1 MPPRRLRSDH
11 GRSGPRQRRRR
22 ALRGSPRRAPRDP
35 RELRAS
41 SRAARRDRQLD
52 GRRLEELRDPG
63 RARASHHRERGKDH
77 RRKVDLA
84 LERRRAKDRGGA
96 AVPRSDQG
104 ETQPRDEGG
113 RLREMINILYIGDV
127 VGQPGRKALHQKL
140 NHVVDREKIDFTIVN
155 IENAAGGFG
164 VTEAIMHELSE
175 LPINAYTSGNHIW
188 DKKDFVDN
196 YDRYE
201 HVIRPANYPAGNP
214 GKGRV
219 VRQTAGGV
227 DVAVLQ
233 LMGNVFMPPCDNPFH
248 CADRELQ
255 ELKSVK
261 VIIVDIHGEASSE
274 KQAMGRY
281 LDGRVSAVLGT
292 HTHVPTADERML
304 PNGTAYQ
311 TDVGMT
317 GAYDSVIGFRPEE
330 ALHRF
335 LFNTPRKLEVAKRD
349 IRLSGAL
356 IEINEESGRASAITR
371 VSERLEE

>member
-1 MPPRRLRSDH
+1 MI
-11 GRSGPRQRRRR
+11 
-22 ALRGSPRRAPRDP
+22 
-35 RELRAS
+35 
-41 SRAARRDRQLD
+41 
-52 GRRLEELRDPG
+52 
-63 RARASHHRERGKDH
+63 
-77 RRKVDLA
+77 KV
-84 LERRRAKDRGGA
+84 
-96 AVPRSDQG
+96 
-104 ETQPRDEGG
+104 
-113 RLREMINILYIGDV
+113 LYIGDV
-127 VGQPGRKALHQKL
+127 VGQPGRRALHQKL
-140 NHVVDREKIDFTIVN
+140 EHVVDRERIDFTIVN

-164 VTEAIMHELSE
+164 VTEAIMEELSE

-196 YDRYE
+196 YEHYE

-227 DVAVLQ
+227 NVAVLQ
-233 LMGNVFMPPCDNPFH
+233 LMGNVFMPPADNPFH
-248 CADRELQ
+248 VADRELK
-255 ELKSVK
+255 EFDGTK

-292 HTHVPTADERML
+292 HTHVPTADDRLL

-349 IRLSGAL
+349 IRLSGAMV
-356 IEINEESGRASAITR
+356 EIDVESGRASRIVRIHER
-371 VSERLEE
+371 VEE

>member
-1 MPPRRLRSDH
+1 VI
-11 GRSGPRQRRRR
+11 
-22 ALRGSPRRAPRDP
+22 
-35 RELRAS
+35 
-41 SRAARRDRQLD
+41 
-52 GRRLEELRDPG
+52 
-63 RARASHHRERGKDH
+63 K
-77 RRKVDLA
+77 
-84 LERRRAKDRGGA
+84 
-96 AVPRSDQG
+96 
-104 ETQPRDEGG
+104 
-113 RLREMINILYIGDV
+113 ILYIGDV
-127 VGQPGRKALHQKL
+127 VGQPGRRALHQKL
-140 NHVVDREKIDFTIVN
+140 EHVVDRERIDFTIVN

-164 VTEAIMHELSE
+164 VTEAIMEELSE

-196 YDRYE
+196 YEHYE
-201 HVIRPANYPAGNP
+201 HVVRPANYPQGNP

-227 DVAVLQ
+227 DVGVLQ

-248 CADRELQ
+248 VADRELK
-255 ELKSVK
+255 ELAHVK

-292 HTHVPTADERML
+292 HTHVPTADERIW

-335 LFNTPRKLEVAKRD
+335 LLNTPKKLEVAKRD
-349 IRLSGAL
+349 IRLSGVMV
-356 IEINEESGRASAITR
+356 EVDETTGRATGIARIHEK
-371 VSERLEE
+371 VED